1 MNNIPKHVAIIMDG
15 NGRWAKAKGLP
26 RAFGHKRGLD
36 VAEKI
41 IDCSIELG
49 VKYLSLYVF
58 STENW
63 KRPKSE
69 VTSLFGLAEKY
80 LSRFEKFC
88 RDKIR
93 VVVSG
98 EREGL
103 PQSLLDKI
111 DYIQQRTENFDCICV
126 NLCINYGSQTEIAQA
141 AAKAAEQ
148 GTISVESIAQNLYNP
163 LVPSPDLLIR
173 TGGHKRL
180 SNFLLFQSAYA
191 ELYFCDTFWP
201 DFSTDEYKSVLME
214 YAVRART
221 FGGIADGQ

>member
-1 MNNIPKHVAIIMDG
+1 MNSIPKHVAIIMDG

-26 RAFGHKRGLD
+26 RAFGHKKGLD
-36 VAEKI
+36 VAETI
-41 IDCSIELG
+41 IDCSIKAG

-63 KRPKSE
+63 KRPQAE
-69 VTSLFGLAEKY
+69 VASLFGLAEKY
-80 LSRFEKFC
+80 LNRFEKFC
-88 RDKIR
+88 RERIK

-103 PQSLLDKI
+103 PDSLLEKI
-111 DYIQQRTENFDCICV
+111 DYIQSKTCNFDCICV
-126 NLCINYGSQTEIAQA
+126 NLCINYGSQKEIAQA
-141 AAKAAEQ
+141 AVKASKQ
-148 GTISVESIAQNLYNP
+148 GPITVESIANNLYNP
-163 LVPSPDLLIR
+163 SLPNPDLVIR

-191 ELYFCDTFWP
+191 ELYFSDTFWP
-201 DFSTDEYKSVLME
+201 DFSVEEYNRILEE

-221 FGGIADGQ
+221 FGGITDGQ